1 MLAGAHQSEREP
13 IMHKDE
19 KDQDI
24 HKGAVEDD
32 SVNAD
37 KREQNT
43 SMRGQN
49 PHRGGGSQM
58 IRGEDTD
65 FPEPGSNAEH
75 TGEPEEDPEQSKA
88 VQSSGERQKTNQN
101 WRKEDPLAG

>member
-1 MLAGAHQSEREP
+1 MATD
-13 IMHKDE
+13 K

-32 SVNAD
+32 TPQPG
-37 KREQNT
+37 EHNT

-49 PHRGGGSQM
+49 PHRGASKDM
-58 IRGEDTD
+58 ARGEDTD
-65 FPEPGSNAEH
+65 YPEPGENAEH
-75 TGEPEEDPEQSKA
+75 TGEPEEDPEQNKA

-101 WRKEDPLAG
+101 WRKEDPLAS

>member
-1 MLAGAHQSEREP
+1 MLAGAHPSEREP

-32 SVNAD
+32 NAQPG
-37 KREQNT
+37 EHNT

-49 PHRGGGSQM
+49 PHRGAGSQM

-88 VQSSGERQKTNQN
+88 VQSSGERQKTDHN
-101 WRKEDPLAG
+101 WQKEDPLAS